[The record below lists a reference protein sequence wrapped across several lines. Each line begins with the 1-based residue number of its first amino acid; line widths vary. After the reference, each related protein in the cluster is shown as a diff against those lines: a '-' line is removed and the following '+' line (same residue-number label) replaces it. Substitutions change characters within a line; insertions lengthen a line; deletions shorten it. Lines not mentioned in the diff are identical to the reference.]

1 MSLIVQKFGGTSIAN
16 VERIKRVARLVAAE
30 VNRGHQVAVAV
41 SAMAGVTNQLIDWVN
56 DTAETN
62 PDPTEYDVVVSTGE
76 QVTCGLLSLALKNM
90 GIPVRSWL
98 GWQLPIVTD
107 GVHKR
112 AHIES
117 IGAKAIRDSLDQGK
131 VAVVSGFQGIN
142 PENRLTTLGRGGS
155 DTTAVAL
162 AQILNAE
169 RCDIYT
175 DVEGV
180 FTADPRIVPE
190 ARKLEKISYQEMLE
204 FSWQGAKVLQPRSV
218 DWAMRRSV
226 PLRVLSSFTDAPG
239 TWVVNESE
247 ILSPPPI
254 TGIATN
260 SNVSMFTLFNLPES
274 SEVWAEL
281 LQPLEQAHVHV
292 DMMVHN
298 PSDETGRANFTFTTG
313 TEDRELALEL
323 LHEHQSRIGFQRLA
337 TETQVAQV
345 AVVGMG
351 MQERTMISRK
361 MFQSLAEVGIHPQAV
376 ATSEMKVAAL
386 LPKGQAVEAI
396 RVLHRAFDLET
407 PFTAA
412 QNKVA

>member
-1 MSLIVQKFGGTSIAN
+1 MAN
-16 VERIKRVARLVAAE
+16 IERVKHVAQMVAAE
-30 VNRGHQVAVAV
+30 VNQGHQVVVAV
-41 SAMAGVTNQLIDWVN
+41 SAMAGVTNQLIDWVG
-56 DTAETN
+56 DTVGPNTDA
-62 PDPTEYDVVVSTGE
+62 TEYDVVVSTGE
-76 QVTCGLLSLALKNM
+76 QVTCGLLSLALKSM
-90 GIPVRSWL
+90 GVTARSWL

-107 GVHKR
+107 SVHKR

-117 IGAKAIRDSLDQGK
+117 IGCEAIRESLEQGK
-131 VAVVSGFQGIN
+131 VAVVSGFQGVSS
-142 PENRLTTLGRGGS
+142 ENRLTTLGRGGS

-162 AQILNAE
+162 AQVLNAE

-226 PLRVLSSFTDAPG
+226 PLRVLSSFTGAPG
-239 TWVVNESE
+239 TWVVNVKE
-247 ILSPPPI
+247 ILSPPPV

-260 SNVSMFTLFNLPES
+260 SNVTMFTLFNLPES
-274 SEVWAEL
+274 SQVWAEV
-281 LQPLEQAHVHV
+281 LQPLEQAHIHV
-292 DMMVHN
+292 DMILQN
-298 PSDETGRANFTFTTG
+298 PSDTPGRTNFTFTIG
-313 TEDRELALEL
+313 TDDRDLALRL
-323 LHEHQSRIGFQRLA
+323 LNEQQNRIGFQRIT

-351 MQERTMISRK
+351 MQERTVISSK
-361 MFQSLAEVGIHPQAV
+361 MLQSLSEVGIQPQVV
-376 ATSEMKVAAL
+376 ATSEMKVGVL
-386 LPKGQAVEAI
+386 LPKGQAIEAT
-396 RVLHRAFDLET
+396 RVLHQAFDLET
-407 PFTAA
+407 SGFTA